1 MPFFSK
7 KIAIDLGTANSLVYV
22 PHEGVLFNE
31 PTVVAVS
38 SDDGKVVAVGN
49 EAKEM
54 LGRAPEAITVSRPLR
69 DGVIADYVITEA
81 ILRYFISK
89 VCGLTRLVKPEV
101 MIAVPAGVSSV
112 ESRAVLEA
120 AYSAGAGTAY
130 LIPEPL
136 AAAIGA
142 RLPIAEP
149 SGNMIVNLGGGT
161 TEVAIISLG
170 GIVVRSSVRAAGNRL
185 DEAILLYI
193 RRKYGLLIGDQTAEE
208 VKISIG
214 SAINAGEKTE
224 IEVRGRDLIAG
235 LPRTIVVSNSEVTS
249 AIQPVLEQITG
260 SIRQVLEKTPPELSS
275 DVIDKG
281 LFLSGGTALLRGLD
295 KYITGVTG
303 VPAHVVED
311 PLVCVVKGV
320 GVAIEHLPLFE
331 KNLTRR

>member
-22 PHEGVLFNE
+22 PNEGVLFDE

-38 SDDGKVVAVGN
+38 SDDGKVVAVGS

-54 LGRAPEAITVSRPLR
+54 LGRAPEAISVSRPLR

-81 ILRYFISK
+81 ILSYFISK
-89 VCGLTRLVKPEV
+89 VCGSTRLVKPEV
-101 MIAVPAGVSSV
+101 MISVPAGVSSV

-120 AYSAGAGTAY
+120 AYGAGAGTAY

-142 RLPIAEP
+142 KLPIAEP

-170 GIVVRSSVRAAGNRL
+170 GIVVRSSVRAAGNKL

-208 VKISIG
+208 VKINIG
-214 SAINAGEKTE
+214 SAIQTEEKSE
-224 IEVRGRDLIAG
+224 IEVRGRDLVAG
-235 LPRTIVVSNSEVTS
+235 LPRAIVVGSNEVTS

-295 KYITGVTG
+295 KYITEVTG

-311 PLVCVVKGV
+311 PLLCVVKGV
-320 GVAIEHLPLFE
+320 GVAIENLPLFE